1 MRIFPMPPCFL
12 LYYTFVSVDISEVFR
27 AVYFAYAAVCRI
39 LFLLIPLRRVV
50 KPPQE
55 KCPQCRPVSENKKR
69 IHALALEIAVNRAH
83 ELMYPYRHIKGA
95 FTERKPR
102 IKLALISRL
111 AQIFIVFHGIFIFPF
126 LLGER
131 IKKSVLLFHKSDI
144 LADIGDFQMLIE
156 LLARL
161 SRA

>member
-1 MRIFPMPPCFL
+1 
-12 LYYTFVSVDISEVFR
+12 
-27 AVYFAYAAVCRI
+27 
-39 LFLLIPLRRVV
+39 
-50 KPPQE
+50 
-55 KCPQCRPVSENKKR
+55 
-69 IHALALEIAVNRAH
+69 
-83 ELMYPYRHIKGA
+83 MYPYRHIKGA

-102 IKLALISRL
+102 IKLALILRL
-111 AQIFIVFHGIFIFPF
+111 AQIFIVFHGIFVFPF